1 MISFEKM
8 LVEIFKNDFTC
19 ISSDGLVTQ
28 SLGFFGG
35 KTILNLPK
43 KPTHF
48 STTRKSDSFHSY

>member
-19 ISSDGLVTQ
+19 ISSDGSVTQ
-28 SLGFFGG
+28 NLVFLGG

-43 KPTHF
+43 KHPF
-48 STTRKSDSFHSY
+48 FYHSQI